1 MQLKSGLTLPNGQK
15 HQKMCVCKSNH
26 SIYEKTMIFQVLS
39 ICISRMRRANTCI
52 HKLYVENWSEAAI
65 NTCNTKMY
73 NFVILIFGGGG
84 VNRYQVLIRCR
95 EKKSSNFIEECS
107 CNIDDKKNIFSLNGG
122 FYLPYLHN
130 SLIFGK
136 CHLNW
141 WHCFIILWFPNYIS
155 WNFKYSFLH
164 WFHKHIIC
172 VIQYAALIT

>member
-39 ICISRMRRANTCI
+39 ICISRMRRTNTCI

-84 VNRYQVLIRCR
+84 GVNRYQVLIRCR
-95 EKKSSNFIEECS
+95 EKKSSNFIEEYTQAS
-107 CNIDDKKNIFSLNGG
+107 VAVILTTKK
-122 FYLPYLHN
+122 
-130 SLIFGK
+130 
-136 CHLNW
+136 
-141 WHCFIILWFPNYIS
+141 
-155 WNFKYSFLH
+155 SFL
-164 WFHKHIIC
+164 
-172 VIQYAALIT
+172 V

>member
-39 ICISRMRRANTCI
+39 ICISRMRRTNTCI

-95 EKKSSNFIEECS
+95 EKKSSNFIEEYTQACVAV
-107 CNIDDKKNIFSLNGG
+107 ILTTKKT
-122 FYLPYLHN
+122 
-130 SLIFGK
+130 
-136 CHLNW
+136 
-141 WHCFIILWFPNYIS
+141 
-155 WNFKYSFLH
+155 FL
-164 WFHKHIIC
+164 
-172 VIQYAALIT
+172 V

>member
-26 SIYEKTMIFQVLS
+26 SIYGKTMIFQVLS

-65 NTCNTKMY
+65 NTRNTKMY
-73 NFVILIFGGGG
+73 NFVILIFWGEGGKQILSLDKMQGEKVLKFYRG
-84 VNRYQVLIRCR
+84 VY
-95 EKKSSNFIEECS
+95 SSKCS
-107 CNIDDKKNIFSLNGG
+107 CNIDDKKIIFSLNGG

-136 CHLNW
+136 CHLN
-141 WHCFIILWFPNYIS
+141 
-155 WNFKYSFLH
+155 
-164 WFHKHIIC
+164 
-172 VIQYAALIT
+172 

>member
-1 MQLKSGLTLPNGQK
+1 
-15 HQKMCVCKSNH
+15 
-26 SIYEKTMIFQVLS
+26 MIFQVLS
-39 ICISRMRRANTCI
+39 ICISRMRRTNTCI

-84 VNRYQVLIRCR
+84 GVNRYQVLIRCR
-95 EKKSSNFIEECS
+95 EKKSSNFIEEYTQAS
-107 CNIDDKKNIFSLNGG
+107 VAVILTTKKIIFSLNGG

-155 WNFKYSFLH
+155 WNFKDSFLH
-164 WFHKHIIC
+164 
-172 VIQYAALIT
+172 

>member
-107 CNIDDKKNIFSLNGG
+107 CNIDDKKIIFSLNGG

-136 CHLNW
+136 CHLN
-141 WHCFIILWFPNYIS
+141 
-155 WNFKYSFLH
+155 
-164 WFHKHIIC
+164 
-172 VIQYAALIT
+172 

>member
-95 EKKSSNFIEECS
+95 EKKSSNFIEEYTQAS
-107 CNIDDKKNIFSLNGG
+107 VAEK
-122 FYLPYLHN
+122 
-130 SLIFGK
+130 
-136 CHLNW
+136 
-141 WHCFIILWFPNYIS
+141 
-155 WNFKYSFLH
+155 SFLVWMGDFIYH
-164 WFHKHIIC
+164 TCTIP
-172 VIQYAALIT
+172 

>member
-26 SIYEKTMIFQVLS
+26 SIYGKTMIFQVLS

-65 NTCNTKMY
+65 NTRNTKMY
-73 NFVILIFGGGG
+73 NFVILIFWGEGGKQISSLDKMQGEKVLKFYRG
-84 VNRYQVLIRCR
+84 VY
-95 EKKSSNFIEECS
+95 SSKCS
-107 CNIDDKKNIFSLNGG
+107 CNIDDKKIIFSLNGG

-136 CHLNW
+136 CHLN
-141 WHCFIILWFPNYIS
+141 
-155 WNFKYSFLH
+155 
-164 WFHKHIIC
+164 
-172 VIQYAALIT
+172 

>member
-39 ICISRMRRANTCI
+39 ICISRMRQANTCI

-95 EKKSSNFIEECS
+95 EKKSSNFIEEYTQAS
-107 CNIDDKKNIFSLNGG
+107 VAVILTTKK
-122 FYLPYLHN
+122 
-130 SLIFGK
+130 
-136 CHLNW
+136 
-141 WHCFIILWFPNYIS
+141 
-155 WNFKYSFLH
+155 SFL
-164 WFHKHIIC
+164 
-172 VIQYAALIT
+172 V

>member
-65 NTCNTKMY
+65 NTRNTKMY
-73 NFVILIFGGGG
+73 NFVILIFWGEGGKQISSLDKMQGEKVLKFYRG
-84 VNRYQVLIRCR
+84 VY
-95 EKKSSNFIEECS
+95 SSKCT
-107 CNIDDKKNIFSLNGG
+107 CNIDDKKIIFSLNGG

-136 CHLNW
+136 CHLN
-141 WHCFIILWFPNYIS
+141 
-155 WNFKYSFLH
+155 
-164 WFHKHIIC
+164 
-172 VIQYAALIT
+172 

>member
-39 ICISRMRRANTCI
+39 ICISRMRRTNTCI

-65 NTCNTKMY
+65 NTRNTKMY
-73 NFVILIFGGGG
+73 NFVILIFWGEGGKQISSLDKMQGEKVIKFYRG
-84 VNRYQVLIRCR
+84 VY
-95 EKKSSNFIEECS
+95 SSKCS
-107 CNIDDKKNIFSLNGG
+107 CNIDDKKIIFSLNGG

-136 CHLNW
+136 CHLN
-141 WHCFIILWFPNYIS
+141 
-155 WNFKYSFLH
+155 
-164 WFHKHIIC
+164 
-172 VIQYAALIT
+172 

>member
-1 MQLKSGLTLPNGQK
+1 
-15 HQKMCVCKSNH
+15 
-26 SIYEKTMIFQVLS
+26 MIFQVLS
-39 ICISRMRRANTCI
+39 ICISRMTRTNTCI

-95 EKKSSNFIEECS
+95 EKKSSNFIEEYTQAS
-107 CNIDDKKNIFSLNGG
+107 VAVILTTKKIIFSLNGG

-155 WNFKYSFLH
+155 WNFKDSFLH